1 MHCKNCGTHFI
12 RYPCPY
18 CGQKEII
25 EKSISEEERLATLVI
40 QEESLQKP
48 SQLKGGSAA
57 KPIEIPPEDPSLIK
71 PSQLNPDKLIDP
83 TDPYDEKVDQ
93 LIKPSELNGS
103 SAINSQLS
111 VKRTTSKVK
120 ITPANLNLEPLKE
133 TLNGNLSNKNRVN
146 PQRLEG
152 ETDEEYK
159 NRVRDTLLEVM
170 SLLEKLIE

>member
-25 EKSISEEERLATLVI
+25 EQTISENEIIASMVI
-40 QEESLQKP
+40 QESLQKP
-48 SQLKGGSAA
+48 SELKGGSAT
-57 KPIEIPPEDPSLIK
+57 KPIEKIPEDPSLLK
-71 PSQLNPDKLIDP
+71 PSEMNPDRRIDP
-83 TDPYDEKVDQ
+83 TDPYNEKVDQ
-93 LIKPSELNGS
+93 LVKPSELKGLS
-103 SAINSQLS
+103 SLNSQLS
-111 VKRTTSKVK
+111 IKRTTTKVK

-133 TLNGNLSNKNRVN
+133 TLNGNSLNKNRIN

-152 ETDEEYK
+152 ETDDEYK

>member
-18 CGQKEII
+18 CGQKEVA
-25 EKSISEEERLATLVI
+25 EETISEKEIIASMVV
-40 QEESLQKP
+40 QESLQKP

-57 KPIEIPPEDPSLIK
+57 KPPEKPPEDPSLLK
-71 PSQLNPDKLIDP
+71 PSEMNPDRRIDP
-83 TDPYDEKVDQ
+83 TDPYDEKEDQ
-93 LIKPSELNGS
+93 LVRPSKLMGT
-103 SAINSQLS
+103 SAVNSQVS
-111 VKRTTSKVK
+111 KRTTAKVK

-133 TLNGNLSNKNRVN
+133 TLNGNSLSKNSVN

-159 NRVRDTLLEVM
+159 SRVRNTLLEVM